1 MAIVI
6 EPYNL
11 QWAINFYA
19 LKEVYAESLD
29 GIDCDIQHVGSTSVL
44 GLYAKPILD
53 IDIVVRDAET
63 LKQVIAVLESI
74 GYFHVGDLG
83 IPQREALKR
92 SNESVP
98 YTNTNKQWQKHNLY
112 VCIADCTS
120 LQNHLQLRD
129 YLLANADAVLQYSE
143 LKKQLAAQYPNDM
156 NRYVEGKTAF
166 ITSILQKTGFSKAE
180 LENIIAQNKA

>member
-11 QWAINFYA
+11 QWAVNFYA
-19 LKEVYAESLD
+19 LKEVYAENLNN
-29 GIDCDIQHVGSTSVL
+29 IECDIQHVGSTSVP
-44 GLYAKPILD
+44 GLSAKPILD
-53 IDIVVRDAET
+53 IDIVVRDTET
-63 LKQVIAVLESI
+63 SKQVIGVLESI
-74 GYFHVGDLG
+74 GYIHVGDLG

-92 SNESVP
+92 SNEGVP

-112 VCIADCTS
+112 VCIAGCTS
-120 LQNHLQLRD
+120 VQNHLQLRD
-129 YLLANADAVLQYSE
+129 YLLSNYDAVIQYSE

-156 NRYVEGKTAF
+156 DSYVEGKTAF

-180 LENIIAQNKA
+180 LENITAQNNT